1 MLTLHQSNRL
11 EHLARRLAELLSQPT
26 GNPLRAD
33 WVVVQHPGMARWL
46 SLALA
51 QSQGIAANLEFPL
64 PAVFVWRAFRQ
75 LLGDV
80 PELDRYQP
88 KRLTWRIH
96 EQLMLRDFAGV
107 PSALSAYLESGD
119 ELRRFQLAQ
128 ELASLYD
135 RYLLY
140 RPDWIAAWERGET
153 AIAGD
158 ACQAELWRGL
168 VRAQGRHW
176 VRLQQQFFSQPT
188 GGDLGDLP
196 QRVYLFGVP
205 TLSPGYLQILR
216 RLSESLHL
224 HLFLLNP
231 CAAHWADIVP
241 PQTQSRS
248 ELAGETASLY
258 LEVGHPLLATLGR
271 QGRDFFAAIN
281 ELDPGSE
288 ELFEASERDTLLA
301 KLQDQMLN
309 LESPEA
315 GAAVDDSITLH
326 LCHSPMREVEVL
338 YDQLLAMF
346 EATPGLAPNEIL
358 VMTPQIDRYA
368 PLIEAVFG
376 EPGDRPAIPF
386 RISDRSLLQRN
397 PLAAALLELLDLP
410 GSRYTIGQLLSLL
423 EQPAVQRRFAL
434 DESALES
441 ITQWLI
447 AAGIRWGRDG
457 ESKSGFGLPADA
469 GNTWRAG
476 LQRLLL
482 GYAMPQRSEEL
493 WRGILPLDAVEGSTA
508 EQLGGLLEFCHR
520 LFALEQRL
528 APSRTVVDWRDSLLS
543 LVQEFFLPDAESQE
557 QADELRGIIQQ
568 LAEEVEEAG
577 FEGEVSLRLIRYRLQ
592 ALCENADGRGF
603 LGGGVTCCA
612 LAPMRSLPFRV
623 ICLLG
628 MNDGDFPRRQ
638 PSLGF
643 DLMAGSFRFGDRSRR
658 LDDRYLFLETLIS
671 ARERLYVSYIGRSQR
686 DNSPLPPAVVV
697 DELCDT
703 LRRMCG
709 EEGLDELVHHHPLQA
724 FSPDYFKSL
733 PGLFSYS
740 ASSREAA
747 MRVGR
752 GMRSDAAL
760 ASAPLAEAPRSA
772 LPEVA
777 LERLIGF
784 FINPPRLFARERLQL
799 NLGSVAELP
808 EEREPF
814 ELDRFERLD
823 GEHEMVEALMCGTT
837 PENLL
842 ARLEATGRLPHG
854 EAGRLVFNRMLQ
866 HAEATAARLRR
877 RLAGTERS
885 VYDIDLS
892 LPQGRVNGRLHSLT
906 VSGLLAYTTAR
917 FYPYQLL
924 RRWIEHL
931 LLNLAKPP
939 GVAPQTHLLEGER
952 EGIYHPPEDAGA
964 LLESL
969 LELYWQGQD
978 RPLPFYPATAWAY
991 MEGLSGGD
999 RERAMQRARTQW
1011 YGNRHQAGDAAKPYN
1026 RLMWPDGNCFTAE
1039 FASLNET
1046 ILEPLRD
1053 HLEWH

>member
-1 MLTLHQSNRL
+1 MLILHQSNRL

-51 QSQGIAANLEFPL
+51 QSLGIAANLEFPL
-64 PAVFVWRAFRQ
+64 PAVFVWQAFRQ

-80 PELDRYQP
+80 PELDLYQP
-88 KRLTWRIH
+88 KRLAWRIH
-96 EQLMLRDFAGV
+96 EQLALRDFSGE
-107 PSALSAYLESGD
+107 PSLSAYLKSGD

-128 ELASLYD
+128 ELANLYD

-158 ACQAELWRGL
+158 AWQAEIWRGL
-168 VRAQGRHW
+168 TRAQGQHW
-176 VRLQQQFFSQPT
+176 VRLQQQFFVQPP

-196 QRVYLFGVP
+196 QRIYLFGLP

-241 PQTQSRS
+241 PRS
-248 ELAGETASLY
+248 QARCELAGETASLY

-301 KLQDQMLN
+301 KLQNQILN

-315 GAAVDDSITLH
+315 GTAVDDSITLH

-397 PLAAALLELLDLP
+397 PLATVLLELLDIP

-434 DESALES
+434 DEAALNS

-457 ESKSGFGLPADA
+457 ESKAGFGLPADA

-482 GYAMPQRSEEL
+482 GYTMPQRSEDL
-493 WRGILPLDAVEGSTA
+493 WRGIVPLDAVEGSAA
-508 EQLGGLLEFCHR
+508 EQLGGLLDFCNR

-528 APSRTVVDWRDSLLS
+528 APSRTVIDWQECLLS
-543 LVQEFFLPDAESQE
+543 LVQDFLLPDAQSQE

-568 LAEEVEEAG
+568 LAEEAQEAG

-592 ALCENADGRGF
+592 ALCECADGRGF

-628 MNDGDFPRRQ
+628 MNDGDFPSRQ

-671 ARERLYVSYIGRSQR
+671 ARDRLYISYIGRSQR

-697 DELCDT
+697 DELYDT
-703 LRRMCG
+703 LRRMSG
-709 EEGLDELVHHHPLQA
+709 EEGLAELVHHHPLQA
-724 FSPDYFKSL
+724 YSPDYFKSL

-740 ASSREAA
+740 SSCREAA
-747 MRVGR
+747 IRVGR
-752 GMRSDAAL
+752 GMRRDTAL
-760 ASAPLAEAPRSA
+760 TPTPLVEEPRA
-772 LPEVA
+772 VLPAIA
-777 LERLIGF
+777 LERLIEF
-784 FINPPRLFARERLQL
+784 FTNPPRMFARERLGL
-799 NLGSVAELP
+799 SLESVAELP

-814 ELDRFERLD
+814 ELVRFERLD

-837 PENLL
+837 PESLL
-842 ARLEATGRLPHG
+842 ARLEATGYLPHG
-854 EAGRLVFNRMLQ
+854 EAGRLIFSRMLQ

-877 RLAGTERS
+877 RLAGAERS
-885 VYDIDLS
+885 VYDIDLT
-892 LPQGRVNGRLHSLT
+892 LRQGRVSGRLHALT
-906 VSGLLAYTTAR
+906 VAGLLAYSTAR
-917 FYPYQLL
+917 FYPHQLL
-924 RRWIEHL
+924 RHWIEHL

-939 GVAPQTHLLEGER
+939 GVAPQSHLLEGGR
-952 EGIYHPPEDAGA
+952 EGIYHPPEDARA
-964 LLESL
+964 LLDGL

-991 MEGLSGGD
+991 MKGLSGDD
-999 RERAMQRARTQW
+999 REQAMQRARIQW
-1011 YGNRHQAGDAAKPYN
+1011 YGNRYQAGDAAKPYN
-1026 RLMWPDGNCFTAE
+1026 RLMWPDGNCFRAE

-1046 ILEPLRD
+1046 ILGPLLA